1 MIVDK
6 NLEFFAHPLHPS
18 RPRLDALFLSHQSR
32 STKMPTHVRTPPAP
46 FSRFPSP
53 RATSR
58 ASRRV
63 VSPFPANAA
72 REGMSISPRA
82 ADADVDS
89 ATTATTTTRIIRR
102 RARTPRDARVLG
114 ARSSASARRDD
125 ARVAA
130 SATRARRVRSRDFRV
145 SLVRA
150 RKTND
155 SPPLRASLSPRDAGS

>member
-1 MIVDK
+1 LIVDK

-58 ASRRV
+58 ASRLV

-72 REGMSISPRA
+72 RGDVDLAACRRRGRRLRDDGDDDDDAHRSPRA
-82 ADADVDS
+82 L
-89 ATTATTTTRIIRR
+89 T
-102 RARTPRDARVLG
+102 RDARVLG
-114 ARSSASARRDD
+114 ARAARPRAATTRASPRRRRARAASARANLGFPSS
-125 ARVAA
+125 AR
-130 SATRARRVRSRDFRV
+130 
-145 SLVRA
+145 
-150 RKTND
+150 
-155 SPPLRASLSPRDAGS
+155 